1 MKIEN
6 NLPENNVRVR
16 LLFMYCVSW
25 NLTEK
30 ENSCHKR
37 EEWSPAVDKIFVEQS
52 EPPEE
57 NKEADKQTS
66 KAKEGNYTEQVSNAT
81 RMVVTWASLYDADSA
96 DQPSASNRIQRL
108 VYDESGRM
116 WKEASVA

>member
-1 MKIEN
+1 M
-6 NLPENNVRVR
+6 
-16 LLFMYCVSW
+16 
-25 NLTEK
+25 
-30 ENSCHKR
+30 
-37 EEWSPAVDKIFVEQS
+37 EQS

-108 VYDESGRM
+108 VYDDESGRM
-116 WKEASVA
+116 